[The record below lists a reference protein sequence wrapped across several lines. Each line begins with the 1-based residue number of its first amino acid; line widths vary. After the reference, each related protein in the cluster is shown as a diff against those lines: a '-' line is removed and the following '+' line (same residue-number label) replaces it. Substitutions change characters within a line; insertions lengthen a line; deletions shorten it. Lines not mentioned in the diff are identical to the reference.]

1 MRWVS
6 DMKVK
11 GSLWSCLRVKN
22 CSFRTHLEVL
32 ECSGQK
38 AKKVLLSVMCSAKC
52 KQTQQLLTLC
62 KRMQQLPTMLGP
74 AVHHGK
80 DTAHKTLETMC
91 NAHVC
96 PQQCWKAVQTDP
108 TLLRYASAITEQIRM
123 LRSCWLKSLTCFKLC
138 STTHNNLQQGVQTDA
153 HCEIQQCWELLANNV
168 ACICLGL

>member
-38 AKKVLLSVMCSAKC
+38 AKKVLLSVVCSAKC
-52 KQTQQLLTLC
+52 KQTQQLPTLC
-62 KRMQQLPTMLGP
+62 KWMQQLPTMLGS

-80 DTAHKTLETMC
+80 DIAHKTLETMC
-91 NAHVC
+91 NAHVF
-96 PQQCWKAVQTDP
+96 PQQCWKGCANGSNIVA
-108 TLLRYASAITEQIRM
+108 L
-123 LRSCWLKSLTCFKLC
+123 CFSDHGTNK
-138 STTHNNLQQGVQTDA
+138 NV
-153 HCEIQQCWELLANNV
+153 EELLANNV
-168 ACICLGL
+168 AYISLGL

>member
-38 AKKVLLSVMCSAKC
+38 AKKVLLSVVCSAKC
-52 KQTQQLLTLC
+52 KQTQQLPTLC
-62 KRMQQLPTMLGP
+62 KWMQLLPTMLGS

-80 DTAHKTLETMC
+80 DIAHKTLETMC
-91 NAHVC
+91 NAHVF
-96 PQQCWKAVQTDP
+96 PQQCWKGCANGSNIVA
-108 TLLRYASAITEQIRM
+108 L
-123 LRSCWLKSLTCFKLC
+123 CFSDHGTNK
-138 STTHNNLQQGVQTDA
+138 NV
-153 HCEIQQCWELLANNV
+153 EELLANNV
-168 ACICLGL
+168 ACISLGL

>member
-38 AKKVLLSVMCSAKC
+38 AKKVLLSVVCSAKC
-52 KQTQQLLTLC
+52 KQTQQLPTLC
-62 KRMQQLPTMLGP
+62 KWMQQLPTMLGS

-80 DTAHKTLETMC
+80 DIAHKTLETMC
-91 NAHVC
+91 NAHVF
-96 PQQCWKAVQTDP
+96 PQQCWKGCANGSNIVA
-108 TLLRYASAITEQIRM
+108 L
-123 LRSCWLKSLTCFKLC
+123 CFSDHGTNK
-138 STTHNNLQQGVQTDA
+138 NV
-153 HCEIQQCWELLANNV
+153 EELLANNV
-168 ACICLGL
+168 ACISLGL

>member
-1 MRWVS
+1 
-6 DMKVK
+6 
-11 GSLWSCLRVKN
+11 
-22 CSFRTHLEVL
+22 
-32 ECSGQK
+32 
-38 AKKVLLSVMCSAKC
+38 
-52 KQTQQLLTLC
+52 
-62 KRMQQLPTMLGP
+62 MLGP

-96 PQQCWKAVQTDP
+96 PQQCWKAVQMDP

-153 HCEIQQCWELLANNV
+153 HCEIQKCWELLANNMLHAFAWGFKGIKSTNNDV
-168 ACICLGL
+168 ILCGSTCYDKITIMNKGIAVLYSRGMTFSTPRDP